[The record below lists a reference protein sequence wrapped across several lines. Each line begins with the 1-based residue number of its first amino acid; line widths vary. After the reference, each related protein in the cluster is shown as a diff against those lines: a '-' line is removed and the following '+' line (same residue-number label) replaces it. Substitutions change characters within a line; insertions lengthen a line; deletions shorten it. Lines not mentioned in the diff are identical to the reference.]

1 MDNDE
6 RTTLGFNEGATLDI
20 PPLIALFTL
29 ADSTPGSFLDRI
41 EIWPFAETL
50 MKMVLAVAAGT
61 FVGLEREHRGK
72 AGVRTFALTSL
83 LGCMG
88 GLLGGAFGF
97 IAMLFVAFFVGLMNW
112 REMLKDQQLAL
123 TTSVALTVVGFA
135 GVMCG
140 LGHVFTPLAACII
153 TAAYLSLKEPISGFA
168 VGLTP
173 DEIRSAILLAI
184 WACVIY
190 PVLPDH
196 PVDPWGLIDPREN
209 WIAVIAIAAI
219 GFANYILLK
228 TLGPKGLELTAFF
241 GGFVNSRKVIV
252 ELMSRVA
259 AAGEELMSTARRGIV
274 LATGSMVIR
283 NALIVGIFAPQALSR
298 CATTFLL
305 MLLASVLMWWHAAQ
319 QDGNGPPPDIP
330 ITSPFKT
337 IAVLKFGLLFLAL
350 NVAGTLAER
359 YLGAA
364 SFYVVS
370 VLGGL
375 LSSASSITSAAT
387 LAGRGKIPIVTGA
400 NGIILSSIT
409 SAVANIALIITMTS
423 NKELRFQGVF
433 SLGLIGPSG
442 LVGAALA
449 LTVHWMGTSTGW
461 LPGIR

>member
-1 MDNDE
+1 
-6 RTTLGFNEGATLDI
+6 
-20 PPLIALFTL
+20 
-29 ADSTPGSFLDRI
+29 
-41 EIWPFAETL
+41 
-50 MKMVLAVAAGT
+50 MKMALAVAAGT

-88 GLLGGAFGF
+88 GLLGGAYGP
-97 IAMLFVAFFVGLMNW
+97 IAMLFVALFVGLMNW

-168 VGLTP
+168 LGLTS

-184 WACVIY
+184 LACVIY

-196 PVDPWGLIDPREN
+196 AIDPWGLMAPREN

-219 GFANYILLK
+219 GFVNYILLK
-228 TLGPKGLELTAFF
+228 TLGPRGMELTAFF
-241 GGFVNSRKVIV
+241 GGLVNSRKVIV

-259 AAGEELMSTARRGIV
+259 VAGEELTLTARKGII
-274 LATGSMVIR
+274 LATGSMLIR
-283 NALIVGIFAPQALSR
+283 NALIVGIFAPQALYR
-298 CATTFLL
+298 CATTFVL
-305 MLLASVLMWWHAAQ
+305 MLLSTVLLWCRAAR
-319 QDGNGPPPDIP
+319 QDGNDQPPDIP
-330 ITSPFKT
+330 VTSPFKLS
-337 IAVLKFGLLFLAL
+337 AVLKFGLVFLAL
-350 NVAGTLAER
+350 NVLGALAER
-359 YLGAA
+359 HLGAA

-375 LSSASSITSAAT
+375 LSSASSITAAAT
-387 LAGRGKIPIVTGA
+387 LAGREKIPIDTGA

-409 SAVANIALIITMTS
+409 SVVANIPLIITMTS
-423 NKELRFQGVF
+423 NRELRRQGVF
-433 SLGLIGPSG
+433 SLGWIGLSG
-442 LVGAALA
+442 LVGAGLA
-449 LTVHWMGTSTGW
+449 LTVHWIGSLSGW